1 MITQEKIGQ
10 GVQSLGHFAYWTG
23 VFGIGAMAVVGTF
36 AIDLVIIATVLD
48 NAKKNQ
54 NNQSSQ
60 QQTNNFFVT
69 MMLWNMMSSKN
80 SHTSFTDYLLL
91 LLISPITSAI
101 AIGLSF
107 YLGVSS
113 VGIAILGGWAAS
125 LSLVT
130 LGNGLSSAGKWLE
143 NSPPLTET
151 IGNAVAQTTGLSF
164 FSSKIEPSAPPYV
177 TTNVPMAYATVI
189 S

>member
-1 MITQEKIGQ
+1 MMITQEYIGQ
-10 GVQSLGHFAYWTG
+10 RVQSLGNFAHWTG

-36 AIDLVIIATVLD
+36 AIDLVIIAAVLD
-48 NAKKNQ
+48 NAKKNKS
-54 NNQSSQ
+54 NQSN
-60 QQTNNFFVT
+60 QTSDFFVT

-80 SHTSFTDYLLL
+80 SHTTLTDYLLL

-130 LGNGLSSAGKWLE
+130 LGSGLSSAGKWLE

-151 IGNAVAQTTGLSF
+151 IGDAIAQTTGLSF
-164 FSSKIEPSAPPYV
+164 FSSKIEPSAPPYE
-177 TTNVPMAYATVI
+177 PMEIPMVYATPVM
-189 S
+189 